1 MSRRGLGSIRLRS
14 EGVYRVELSHGHDP
28 LTGQRRRMSEDVHGT
43 EKDAERVLARMLL
56 EIGQMPAG
64 KSMTVQE
71 FIDDLYKP
79 WLPGRVRKET
89 AIGYESKLD
98 NHVIPK
104 LGHIKMTELE
114 PYVLDRW
121 RDDLVALMSGQ
132 SALHVYR
139 AFSTALNRAVKWRL
153 ITANPLLAVDPPKAS
168 ERELETLTKDEAA
181 NYLRAFQGHA
191 LEPLIIVAIN
201 TGFRPCELY
210 ALSWNDIDLNAGTV
224 SVKRGL
230 HQRKDEVW
238 FEEPK
243 SKRSYRTVSLPGWA
257 VQALN
262 AMRALGPLVPDKGHH
277 MAPIAVSRAYR
288 KRIKEAKLR
297 YVPLRDLRHTHATLM
312 LEAGVDIVNVSR
324 RLGHSTVAITDKH
337 YLRPKRSQDQAAA
350 DAFGNLMATVGDKP
364 ALAAGGVITI
374 ASNDEQ

>member
-1 MSRRGLGSIRLRS
+1 MSRRSLGSIRWLS
-14 EGVYRVELSHGHDP
+14 EGVARVELSHGFDP
-28 LTGQRRRMSEDVHGT
+28 LTGKRRRLSETVHGNQQ
-43 EKDAERVLARMLL
+43 DAERALAKMLL
-56 EIGQMPAG
+56 SIGQMPAG
-64 KSMTVQE
+64 KAMTVQE

-89 AIGYESKLD
+89 AVGYESKLD

-104 LGHIKMTELE
+104 LGHVKLAELE

-121 RDDLVALMSGQ
+121 RDDLLTLMSGQ

-168 ERELETLTKDEAA
+168 ERELDTLSKNEAA
-181 NYLRAFQGHA
+181 NYLQAFHGHA
-191 LEPLIIVAIN
+191 LEPLIIIAIN

-210 ALSWNDIDLNAGTV
+210 ALTWNDIDLHNGTV

-230 HQRKDEVW
+230 HERKGEMW

-257 VQALN
+257 VQALT
-262 AMRALGPLVPDKGHH
+262 ALRHLGPLVPDKGHH
-277 MAPIAVSRAYR
+277 MAPTAVARAYR

-337 YLRPKRSQDQAAA
+337 YLRPKRSADQAAA
-350 DAFGNLMATVGDKP
+350 DAFGNLMASVGDKQ
-364 ALAAGGVITI
+364 ALAAGSVITI
-374 ASNDEQ
+374 AQNEEL